1 MRRRNPVALVAGA
14 LMMLALLSET
24 AGAAD
29 FSPTIEFSLSE
40 YTVGANPELGVEVAQ
55 DMDEEELDLVQIT
68 VPAGFTLATDEQI
81 PNGTQIGGGDISIH
95 VGPRCRGLSPLSA
108 PANVDVRI
116 VERDRTPGEV
126 ADGVVAIY
134 VVDLRPVTEI
144 PLMVKGSSASG
155 YTLTGNVPQ
164 NPDTCPPF
172 SFFATFFKTAAGTP
186 VILNP
191 SSSGKYTF
199 KARFVGLSGSISE
212 HEQTVTIGGPQT
224 DACKGKPVTI
234 LGSEG
239 DDVITGTKRRDVVQ
253 ALGGDDVIRTRGGD
267 DRVCGGKGDDK
278 VKSGGGDDLVLGE
291 GGKDTIDGGPGKR
304 DKCVGGPGRDR
315 LKGCEVRRQ

>member
-1 MRRRNPVALVAGA
+1 MVVLVAGA
-14 LMMLALLSET
+14 MLLALLSEA

-29 FSPTIEFSLSE
+29 FTPSIEFSLSE

-55 DMDEEELDLVQIT
+55 DTDEEELDFVQIT
-68 VPAGFTLATDEQI
+68 VPAGFTLAADEQI
-81 PNGTQIGGGDISIH
+81 PDGTQIGGGDISIH
-95 VGPRCRGLSPLSA
+95 VGPRCRGFSPLSA

-144 PLMVKGSSASG
+144 PLKVKGSAATG
-155 YTLTGNVPQ
+155 YTLSGNVPQ

-172 SFFATFFKTAAGTP
+172 SFFARFFKTAAGAP
-186 VILNP
+186 VLLNP
-191 SSSGKYTF
+191 STGGTYTF
-199 KARFVGLSGSISE
+199 KARFVGLDGSISE

-224 DACKGKPVTI
+224 DACKGRPITI

-239 DDVITGTKRRDVVQ
+239 DDVLTGTKGRDVIQ
-253 ALGGDDVIRTRGGD
+253 ALGGDDVISTKGGQ
-267 DRVCGGKGDDK
+267 DRVCAGKGNDK
-278 VKSGGGDDLVLGE
+278 VRAGGRNDLVLGE
-291 GGKDTIDGGPGKR
+291 GGKDTINGGPGKR
-304 DKCVGGPGRDR
+304 DKCVGGPGKDR
-315 LKGCEVRRQ
+315 LRKCEVRKP

>member
-1 MRRRNPVALVAGA
+1 ML
-14 LMMLALLSET
+14 LALLSEA

-29 FSPTIEFSLSE
+29 FTPSIEFSLSE

-55 DMDEEELDLVQIT
+55 DTDEEELDFVQIT
-68 VPAGFTLATDEQI
+68 VPAGFILAADEQI
-81 PNGTQIGGGDISIH
+81 PDGTQIGGGDISIH

-144 PLMVKGSSASG
+144 PLMVKGSAATA
-155 YTLTGNVPQ
+155 YTLSGNVPQ

-172 SFFATFFKTAAGTP
+172 SFFARFFKTAAGVP
-186 VILNP
+186 VLLNP
-191 SSSGKYTF
+191 SAGGTYTF

-212 HEQTVTIGGPQT
+212 REQTVTIGGPQT
-224 DACKGKPVTI
+224 NSCKGKPVTI

-239 DDVITGTKRRDVVQ
+239 EDIITGTKGRDVVQ
-253 ALGGDDVIRTRGGD
+253 ALGGDDVISSGGGR
-267 DRVCGGKGDDK
+267 DRVCAGRGDDT
-278 VKSGGGDDLVLGE
+278 VKSGGGNDLALGE
-291 GGKDTIDGGPGKR
+291 GGKDRINGGPGKR
-304 DKCVGGPGRDR
+304 DKCVGGPGKDR
-315 LKGCEVRRQ
+315 LRKCEVRKP